1 MFTRISRIAV
11 TALAVTA
18 LGASTAAAQ
27 PADLRT
33 PDAVDAGSA
42 VVVKKTDLRSPDAVD
57 AGAAATA
64 KSMTDLRTP
73 DAVDHGLGRGT
84 FSAPDVTVVKVTE
97 PVSTGFDWGDA
108 GIGAGGLLGL
118 ALIALGG
125 MLAISHHRHSGRT
138 RLAG

>member
-1 MFTRISRIAV
+1 MSPRFSRIAV

-33 PDAVDAGSA
+33 PDAVDAGA
-42 VVVKKTDLRSPDAVD
+42 ATVVKSTDLRSPDAVD
-57 AGAAATA
+57 AGTPA
-64 KSMTDLRTP
+64 KSPITDLRTP

-118 ALIALGG
+118 VLIALGG
-125 MLAISHHRHSGRT
+125 TLAISHHRHGRT
-138 RLAG
+138 PLAG